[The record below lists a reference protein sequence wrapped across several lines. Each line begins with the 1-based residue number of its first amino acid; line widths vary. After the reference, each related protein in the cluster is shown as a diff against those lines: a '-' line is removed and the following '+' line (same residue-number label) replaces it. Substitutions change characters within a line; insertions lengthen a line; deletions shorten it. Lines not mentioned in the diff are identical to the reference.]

1 LSFSASACGKTI
13 LLGEHAVVYGQ
24 PALAVPVAGLEARA
38 ELLPA
43 DAGFFLEAPD
53 IGLESQLEAL
63 PPDHPLA
70 FCVRS
75 AAAHLGIPLPAARLR
90 IRSAIPVAAGLGSGA
105 AVSIAVIRVLAASA
119 GRTLPAA
126 EVSTLAF
133 EVEKILHGTPSGV
146 DNTVIA
152 YAQPI
157 YFVKGGEPEL
167 VRPGADFHWIVA
179 NSGIRGETKA
189 AVAGVRERRDRD
201 PLRYDRLIRE
211 IGGLTERGR
220 TALLRGDGPGLGRAM
235 NECHALLAEM
245 GVSLPIL
252 DHLAESARAA
262 GALGAKLSGAGA
274 GGNVIAL
281 ADGPSRG
288 GIRKALQ
295 SAGSCWD
302 YSFTL
307 PAG

>member
-1 LSFSASACGKTI
+1 LTFSASACGKAI

-24 PALAVPVAGLEARA
+24 PALAIPVAGLEAYA

-43 DAGFFLEAPD
+43 DAGFYLEAPD
-53 IGLESQLEAL
+53 IGLESPLEAL

-75 AAAHLGIPLPAARLR
+75 AVAHLGIPLPAARLR

-119 GRTLPAA
+119 GRVLPAA
-126 EVSTLAF
+126 EISSLAF

-152 YAQPI
+152 YAQPVF
-157 YFVKGGEPEL
+157 FVKGGEPDL
-167 VRPGADFHWIVA
+167 IRPGADFHWIVA

-189 AVAGVRERRDRD
+189 AVAGVRERHDRD
-201 PLRYDRLIRE
+201 PFRYDRLFRE
-211 IGGLTERGR
+211 IGGLTNRGR
-220 TALLRGDGPGLGRAM
+220 TALLRGDGPGLGQAM
-235 NECHALLAEM
+235 NECHAFLAEM

-252 DHLAESARAA
+252 DHMAESARTA

-274 GGNVIAL
+274 GGNVLTL
-281 ADGPSRG
+281 ADAAGCGS
-288 GIRKALQ
+288 IRKALQ
-295 SAGSCWD
+295 TAGSCWD
-302 YSFTL
+302 YAFTL